1 MENKN
6 IPLSHWYFRALNNQD
21 IHTCTTLDLSRIRVE
36 ELFDGHNCQKFIRQ
50 YFEHLTATSSK
61 NESTTKFANILNKIT
76 EFRAQH
82 TVASFLLGIAV
93 KEKLSLDV
101 RDWIRIYDP
110 YSSDPSFG
118 FFWSLIC
125 LTHDVAYYYERNS
138 NKLLPSMRT
147 IEDFCA
153 KNNIHY
159 NLLDYSNKQLLIQ
172 QYYLYR
178 REQDNKIDH
187 GVTGALL
194 IFDALM
200 AFYEE
205 NKTNP
210 SANLCGIHLRKNFP
224 EFCLKISETIAL
236 HNMWR
241 APKGKEHLY
250 EDYQLYELIPNST
263 YNHIINY
270 KDDTL
275 LFLLGLIDTID
286 PIKAFCNT
294 EGRSTRMPVNLVL
307 NEFYFGFADRSGIKK
322 ISMQFDQPEFAKR
335 YRDNL
340 EDLVNWL
347 SVDVKTTDCTA
358 EIHLKPSLAN
368 SNFSNELQAG

>member
-1 MENKN
+1 MENKK

-50 YFEHLTATSSK
+50 YFEHLTATSLK

-178 REQDNKIDH
+178 SEQDTFHLESFLNYDETLYTSYH
-187 GVTGALL
+187 LMYFYSL
-194 IFDALM
+194 I
-200 AFYEE
+200 
-205 NKTNP
+205 
-210 SANLCGIHLRKNFP
+210 
-224 EFCLKISETIAL
+224 
-236 HNMWR
+236 
-241 APKGKEHLY
+241 LY
-250 EDYQLYELIPNST
+250 L
-263 YNHIINY
+263 
-270 KDDTL
+270 
-275 LFLLGLIDTID
+275 
-286 PIKAFCNT
+286 
-294 EGRSTRMPVNLVL
+294 LVL
-307 NEFYFGFADRSGIKK
+307 NIQQYSYCPCLAAMAFKRS
-322 ISMQFDQPEFAKR
+322 A
-335 YRDNL
+335 
-340 EDLVNWL
+340 V
-347 SVDVKTTDCTA
+347 
-358 EIHLKPSLAN
+358 
-368 SNFSNELQAG
+368 